1 MNKIKNNIDSL
12 RLSPNQYLTILIC
25 FFLNVIDGVDVLIM
39 SYTSPVISSDWS
51 ISSDTLGVVFSSG
64 LLGMAIGALLLAP
77 QADYI
82 GRKKIILI
90 SIIIISLGVF
100 FTGLSKNIYHLI
112 VLRFF
117 SGIGIGAMLATTASI
132 VSECTPSRSKDFWI
146 SLILAGYPIGA
157 MIAGYVSNIII
168 DIYSWE
174 YVFFIFGAISLIF
187 IPIVYFLMSESIV
200 FLKINKTK
208 NQTVPL
214 LSLFSKTYFTQTLKL
229 WMAFFFSFGCLY
241 FLISWI
247 PKLVTETGLSLKLGI
262 YSGAIFNLGAFFGII
277 TQGYFSSKFGLK
289 KTISSFL
296 FLTGVIMILIDF
308 FVGSDLMLIIF
319 GILGFAIQGGFVG
332 LYSVAAR
339 IYPSEFRTTG
349 IGWGI
354 GVGRLGAVIGPLCA
368 GFFIASGLG
377 FSANFIIFSIPAFI
391 SSIITYYISMN
402 D

>member
-1 MNKIKNNIDSL
+1 MSRIKYNIDSS
-12 RLSPNQYLTILIC
+12 RLNSFQYLTIFIC
-25 FFLNVIDGVDVLIM
+25 FFLNVIDGIDVLVM
-39 SYTSPVISSDWS
+39 SYTAPVIASAWS

-77 QADYI
+77 QADYF

-90 SIIIISLGVF
+90 SIIIISSGVI
-100 FTGLSKNIYHLI
+100 FTGFSKNVYHLI
-112 VLRFF
+112 LLRFF

-132 VSECTPSRSKDFWI
+132 VSEYAPDRSKDFWI
-146 SLILAGYPIGA
+146 SFVLAGYPIGA
-157 MIAGYVSNIII
+157 MLAGYISNIILNN
-168 DIYSWE
+168 YSWE
-174 YVFFIFGAISLIF
+174 WVFFIFGSISLIF
-187 IPIVYFLMSESIV
+187 IPIVYFLMSESTI
-200 FLKINKTK
+200 FLKLNKAK
-208 NQTVPL
+208 NQTVPV
-214 LSLFSKTYFTQTLKL
+214 LSLFSKNHLTKTLKL
-229 WMAFFFSFGCLY
+229 WTAFFFSFACLY

-247 PKLVTETGLSLKLGI
+247 PKLVTESGLSLKLGI
-262 YSGAIFNLGAFFGII
+262 YSGTVFNLGAFFGII
-277 TQGYFSSKFGLK
+277 TQGYFSSIFGLK

-296 FLTGVIMILIDF
+296 FLTGIIMILINF

-332 LYSVAAR
+332 LYSVAVR

-368 GFFIASGLG
+368 GFFIGAGLE
-377 FSANFIIFSIPAFI
+377 FSANFIIFSISAFI
-391 SSIITYYISMN
+391 SSVINYYISVK

>member
-1 MNKIKNNIDSL
+1 MSRIKYNIDSS
-12 RLSPNQYLTILIC
+12 RLNSFQYLTIFIC
-25 FFLNVIDGVDVLIM
+25 FFLNVIDGIDVLVM
-39 SYTSPVISSDWS
+39 SYTAPVIASAWS

-77 QADYI
+77 QADYF

-90 SIIIISLGVF
+90 SIIIISSGVI
-100 FTGLSKNIYHLI
+100 FTGFSKNVYHLI
-112 VLRFF
+112 LLRFF

-132 VSECTPSRSKDFWI
+132 VSEYAPDRSKDFWI
-146 SLILAGYPIGA
+146 SFVLAGYPIGA
-157 MIAGYVSNIII
+157 MLAGYISNIILNN
-168 DIYSWE
+168 YSWE
-174 YVFFIFGAISLIF
+174 WVFFIFGSISLIF
-187 IPIVYFLMSESIV
+187 IPIVYFLMSESTI
-200 FLKINKTK
+200 FLKLNKAK
-208 NQTVPL
+208 NQTVPV
-214 LSLFSKTYFTQTLKL
+214 LSLFSKNHLTKTLKL
-229 WMAFFFSFGCLY
+229 WTAFFFSFACLY

-247 PKLVTETGLSLKLGI
+247 PKLVTESGLSLKLGI
-262 YSGAIFNLGAFFGII
+262 YSGTVFNLGAFFGII
-277 TQGYFSSKFGLK
+277 TQGYFSSIFGLK

-296 FLTGVIMILIDF
+296 FLTGIIMILINF

-332 LYSVAAR
+332 LYSVAVR

-368 GFFIASGLG
+368 GFFIGAGLG
-377 FSANFIIFSIPAFI
+377 FSANFIIFSISAFI
-391 SSIITYYISMN
+391 SSVINYYISVK

>member
-39 SYTSPVISSDWS
+39 SYTSPVITSDWS

-90 SIIIISLGVF
+90 SVIIISSGVF
-100 FTGLSKNIYHLI
+100 FTGFSKNIYHLI

-132 VSECTPSRSKDFWI
+132 VSECTPNRSKDFWI
-146 SLILAGYPIGA
+146 SFILAGYPIGA
-157 MIAGYVSNIII
+157 MIAGYISNIII

-262 YSGAIFNLGAFFGII
+262 YSGTIFNLGAFFGII
-277 TQGYFSSKFGLK
+277 TQGYFSSKFGVK

-308 FVGSDLMLIIF
+308 FVGSDLMLIVF

-354 GVGRLGAVIGPLCA
+354 GIGRLGAVIGPLCA

-377 FSANFIIFSIPAFI
+377 FSENFIIFSIPAFI
-391 SSIITYYISMN
+391 SSIITYYISMK

>member
-1 MNKIKNNIDSL
+1 MSRIKYNIDSS
-12 RLSPNQYLTILIC
+12 RLNSFQYLTIFIC
-25 FFLNVIDGVDVLIM
+25 FFLNVIDGIDVLVM
-39 SYTSPVISSDWS
+39 SYTAPVIASAWS

-77 QADYI
+77 QADYF

-90 SIIIISLGVF
+90 SIIIISSGVI
-100 FTGLSKNIYHLI
+100 FTGFSKNVYHLI
-112 VLRFF
+112 LLRFF

-132 VSECTPSRSKDFWI
+132 VSEYAPDRSKDFWI
-146 SLILAGYPIGA
+146 SFVLAGYPIGA
-157 MIAGYVSNIII
+157 MLAGYISNIILNN
-168 DIYSWE
+168 YSWE
-174 YVFFIFGAISLIF
+174 WVFFIFGSISLIF
-187 IPIVYFLMSESIV
+187 IPIVYFLMSESTI
-200 FLKINKTK
+200 FLKLNKAK
-208 NQTVPL
+208 NQTVPV
-214 LSLFSKTYFTQTLKL
+214 LSLFSKNYLTKTLKL
-229 WMAFFFSFGCLY
+229 WTAFFFSFACLY

-247 PKLVTETGLSLKLGI
+247 PKLVTESGLSLKLGI
-262 YSGAIFNLGAFFGII
+262 YSGTVFNLGAFFGII
-277 TQGYFSSKFGLK
+277 TQGYFSSIFGLK

-296 FLTGVIMILIDF
+296 FLTGIIMILINF

-332 LYSVAAR
+332 LYSVAVR

-368 GFFIASGLG
+368 GFFIGAGLG
-377 FSANFIIFSIPAFI
+377 FSANFIIFSISAFI
-391 SSIITYYISMN
+391 SSVINYYISVK